1 MLAFPQ
7 ERNTRSIPARLK
19 TGKQS
24 RENPGL
30 LFPAKPTRHTIMETE
45 LIGVLLGAVL
55 PIYPI
60 LYAIHQRIGRYD
72 EVVEEF
78 KRLRQEH
85 EQWRGAYHGR

>member
-1 MLAFPQ
+1 
-7 ERNTRSIPARLK
+7 
-19 TGKQS
+19 
-24 RENPGL
+24 
-30 LFPAKPTRHTIMETE
+30 METE
-45 LIGVLLGAVL
+45 IIGILLGAVL